1 MPTVAEIL
9 KQSGFSDD
17 DIAKFDAKAITAF
30 TGVLNTAENEKKTA
44 SDALAKAEATRKA
57 AEDAEKE
64 ARARVEKAE
73 LVERSNKDFY
83 EGTIVTALNGW
94 DDDRKK
100 IEGEKARAAAE
111 AAFYRTQAE
120 EAKKTGF
127 IAADAPAFTY
137 TPPAP
142 SNNPAGNPAQTRDG
156 QGRYLANVPGGTPGS
171 PTLMDDVRS
180 ALSDTTWTM
189 QQYNNLYGSIYPGDV
204 MVDAAE
210 AASLK
215 LPYRQYIERKYKF
228 SEWRDEIQRQAQ
240 EKHDNE
246 LRATVATEYEAKI
259 KAEQETAKTN
269 LEKARQEWAE
279 RTGNNPDVRAALPSK
294 MAEVSRAVKDG
305 QRPDPLTLNQRERT
319 KITRQQINERITA
332 QESAA

>member
-30 TGVLNTAENEKKTA
+30 TGVLTTAENEKKTA
-44 SDALAKAEATRKA
+44 ADALVKAEATRLA
-57 AEDAEKE
+57 AENAEKE
-64 ARARVEKAE
+64 ARQRVEKAE

-94 DDDRKK
+94 DDEKKK
-100 IEGEKARAAAE
+100 IEGEKARNAAE
-111 AAFYRTQAE
+111 AAFYKTQAE
-120 EAKKTGF
+120 EAKKSGF
-127 IAADAPAFTY
+127 IPGDAPAFTY
-137 TPPAP
+137 TPSAP
-142 SNNPAGNPAQTRDG
+142 TPGVVNPPTRDG
-156 QGRYLANVPGGTPGS
+156 QGRYLANVPGATPGS

-189 QQYNNLYGSIYPGDV
+189 QQYSNLYGAIYPGDV

-210 AASLK
+210 ATSLK

-228 SEWRDEIQRQAQ
+228 SERRDELQRQAQ

-246 LRATVATEYEAKI
+246 LRATVTAEYDVKL

-305 QRPDPLTLNQRERT
+305 QRPDPLTLNSRERT